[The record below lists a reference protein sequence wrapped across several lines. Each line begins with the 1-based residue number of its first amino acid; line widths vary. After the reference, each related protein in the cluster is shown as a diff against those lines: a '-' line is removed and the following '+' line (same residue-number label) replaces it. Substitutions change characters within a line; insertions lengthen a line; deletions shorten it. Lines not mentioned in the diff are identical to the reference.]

1 MKVNNQLLIALELIC
16 KSAKIRRANPFQL
29 NIEMETYIQI
39 ITFGAKATA
48 N

>member
-16 KSAKIRRANPFQL
+16 KSAKNTSCKPFQL